1 MERLLRSKQGAK
13 TSSWGLP
20 GLGNLLR
27 RTWASR
33 EEGERQ
39 LGLSNFA
46 EAEKHLSQAVS
57 EAECRSAPRK
67 AHIEVLLN
75 LAEAQRRQKKFTD
88 ARETIEA
95 ALGLLPADQSK
106 TASERAIC
114 LELLGNL
121 SLDGADAAAA
131 KDLFRQAILIEE
143 SLRKPDEAALAQRL
157 RRLAQAQREAGE
169 LEDARATL
177 AKALGLAEVS
187 LGGDDAA
194 VADML
199 VEMAV
204 LHQAQKDYDAG
215 SACLERALAIHRERC
230 GEDCEEVARDYQR
243 LGALWQ
249 EACRYDKAV
258 LYYERALYVRDRQ
271 VGADGVEQT
280 LVKVSLAEI
289 HAGLGEYASALELMQ
304 QAVLRLDVLQD
315 DRLARSLETLG
326 ALYSVCG
333 RPQDASASLHR
344 ARDVWERLP
353 GDHEAELEAIS
364 GALSQVGMYLPQD
377 KAPHISTPLFREPLV
392 EQRSPASAGVPA
404 ARPDTAGSGLPQVG
418 KVLEMPCGYGAPGET
433 LVLVNAGAPVLVP
446 QLLVPRGLHGW
457 EELDC
462 DLVHLD

>member
-1 MERLLRSKQGAK
+1 MERLSGSKQGVR

-39 LGLSNFA
+39 LGLGNFA

-57 EAECRSAPRK
+57 EAESRSAPRK
-67 AHIEVLLN
+67 AHIKVLLN
-75 LAEAQRRQKKFTD
+75 LAEAQRRQKKFSD
-88 ARETIEA
+88 ARETIRA
-95 ALGLLPADQSK
+95 ALGLLAADHSK
-106 TASERAIC
+106 PTSERAIC
-114 LELLGNL
+114 LELLANL
-121 SLDGADAAAA
+121 SLDEADAAAA

-143 SLRKPDEAALAQRL
+143 SLRKPDAKALAQRL

-177 AKALGLAEVS
+177 TEALSLAEVS

-199 VEMAV
+199 VEMAA

-215 SACLERALAIHRERC
+215 AGCLERVLVIHRESR
-230 GEDCEEVARDYQR
+230 GEDGEEVARDYQR

-249 EACRYDKAV
+249 EACCYDKAV

-271 VGADGVEQT
+271 IGTNGVEQA

-304 QAVLRLDVLQD
+304 QAVLRLDVLRDD

-344 ARDVWERLP
+344 ARNVWERLP

-364 GALSQVGMYLPQD
+364 GALSQVGMCLPQD
-377 KAPHISTPLFREPLV
+377 EAPHISTPLFREPLV
-392 EQRSPASAGVPA
+392 E
-404 ARPDTAGSGLPQVG
+404 
-418 KVLEMPCGYGAPGET
+418 
-433 LVLVNAGAPVLVP
+433 
-446 QLLVPRGLHGW
+446 
-457 EELDC
+457 
-462 DLVHLD
+462 